1 MPTYEV
7 IYDLAVPTA
16 QTTYEGRAVTETIRG
31 GEGNTVEMNEVQ
43 AAPLVNLGILAVPEV
58 VEQTRKTRERV
69 VSARQRAEDARQSA
83 AVAEDEASTIER
95 EIREEAA
102 SRVPSKTREI

>member
-31 GEGNTVEMNEVQ
+31 GGGNTVEMNEAQ
-43 AAPLVNLGILAVPEV
+43 AAPLVDLGILAVPGADESI
-58 VEQTRKTRERV
+58 RPLREKAAA
-69 VSARQRAEDARQSA
+69 ARQRAEDARQTA

-95 EIREEAA
+95 RMREEAA